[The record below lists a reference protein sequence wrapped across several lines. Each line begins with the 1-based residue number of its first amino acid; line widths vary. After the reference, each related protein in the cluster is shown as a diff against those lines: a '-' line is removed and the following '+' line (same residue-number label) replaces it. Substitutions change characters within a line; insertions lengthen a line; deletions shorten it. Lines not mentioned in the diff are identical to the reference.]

1 MSAEAF
7 RRILVATDFSPASAP
22 AFDRALALARGMS
35 AQLLVLHAYQDG
47 ALPELGFAPTGCYE
61 AWDREV
67 CAQADLRLA
76 PLMAR
81 AREQGVEAE
90 ALLVPGF
97 PGEAI
102 VEAARQ
108 RRADLVV
115 MGTHGRRGVA
125 RLVLGSVAAS
135 VLASAPCP
143 VMTERG
149 EPGQPG

>member
-1 MSAEAF
+1 MNGGAF

-22 AFDRALALARGMS
+22 AFERALALARELS
-35 AQLLVLHAYQDG
+35 AQLLVVHAYQDG
-47 ALPELGFAPTGCYE
+47 AMSELGFAPTGCYE
-61 AWDREV
+61 TWDREV
-67 CAQADLRLA
+67 RGHADVRVA
-76 PLMAR
+76 PLLAR

-97 PGEAI
+97 PGDAI

-149 EPGQPG
+149 EPR